1 MSQSSLVDYTKISP
15 YHTHPRQDAI
25 KKITIH
31 HMAGKLSVYECGEV
45 FQRRKAS
52 AHYGI
57 DAEGRIGQY
66 VLEEDRSWSTGS
78 GENDHQAINIE
89 LANKLG
95 DPDWPVADITID
107 RCVELCVDICRRN
120 GISSIKYTGDATGNL
135 TLHKWFMTT
144 LCPGPYLEAR
154 MQHIA
159 DRINEALK
167 EAPTPA
173 LPPAP
178 TPALT
183 RYDIDAHM
191 QLCQYGDTGLHV
203 KIWQTIIGVEPDGSF
218 GPKTWDATLEW
229 QRNHGLEA
237 DGSVGPLTWQTAFD
251 NI

>member
-1 MSQSSLVDYTKISP
+1 MSQSPLVDYTKISP
-15 YHTHPRQDAI
+15 YHTHPRQDTI

-66 VLEEDRSWSTGS
+66 VLEEDRSWSTES
-78 GENDHQAINIE
+78 GDNDHQAINIE
-89 LANKLG
+89 LANTLG

-120 GISSIKYTGDATGNL
+120 GITSIKYTGDAAGNL
-135 TLHKWFMTT
+135 TLHKWFMAT

-154 MQHIA
+154 MRHIA
-159 DRINEALK
+159 DRINEGLK

-218 GPKTWDATLEW
+218 GPKTWDATVEW
-229 QRNHGLEA
+229 QRSHDLDA
-237 DGSVGPLTWQTAFD
+237 DGSVGPLTWQKAFD
-251 NI
+251 II